1 MSATIKDL
9 ARETGLSVAT
19 ISAYI
24 NGERVREYNREKI
37 ESAIAR
43 LGYIRNDYARS
54 LKVRSSK
61 TIGVVVPDMYTR
73 ITMYILA
80 EVQNELRN
88 YGYGTIICDS
98 RSDEELEQQTFRFM
112 LSKMVDGFIVLPVSG
127 APSAVDVL
135 REKGKPVVVVNT
147 MKERKDVAHIVIKNK
162 DAYRK
167 AIGDMVAK
175 GRRHIALIY
184 AGSRVTM
191 LRERIEV
198 YREVLEEAGIY
209 EEKYIFKAEH
219 TVKGG
224 FEAMKNALEMHPEID
239 GFLVCNYEMSIGA
252 LTALNRFRE
261 NWKESVSFVGLDL
274 EDDADVFAV
283 KPTVINRP
291 IREIGVETAR
301 LIVDAVENGCLRDVE
316 LSCEYVKGDTV

>member
-24 NGERVREYNREKI
+24 NGEKVRDINREKI
-37 ESAIAR
+37 ERAIVK

-61 TIGVVVPDMYTR
+61 TIGVVVPDMYTK
-73 ITMYILA
+73 ITMHILA

-98 RSDEELEQQTFRFM
+98 RSDAELEQQTFRFM

-127 APSAVDVL
+127 DPSAIDVL

-147 MKERKDVAHIVIKNK
+147 MSQRKDVSHIVVRNK

-167 AIGDMVAK
+167 AVGDMVEK
-175 GRRHIALIY
+175 GRKHIALIY
-184 AGSRVTM
+184 AGAKVTTAQERVS
-191 LRERIEV
+191 V
-198 YREVLEEAGIY
+198 YREVLEEAGIFDN
-209 EEKYIFKAEH
+209 KYVFKTEF
-219 TVKGG
+219 TVRGG
-224 FEAMKNALEMHPEID
+224 FEAMKKALETYPEID
-239 GFLVCNYEMSIGA
+239 GFLVSNYEMSIGA
-252 LTALNRFRE
+252 LTALNRFKE
-261 NWKESVSFVGLDL
+261 NWKDNTSFVGIDIE
-274 EDDADVFAV
+274 EDTEIFAV
-283 KPTVINRP
+283 RPSVVNRP
-291 IREIGVETAR
+291 IKQIGIETAR
-301 LIVDAVENGCLRDVE
+301 LIVDAIENDCLRDVY
-316 LSCEYVKGDTV
+316 LSCEYVKGETV